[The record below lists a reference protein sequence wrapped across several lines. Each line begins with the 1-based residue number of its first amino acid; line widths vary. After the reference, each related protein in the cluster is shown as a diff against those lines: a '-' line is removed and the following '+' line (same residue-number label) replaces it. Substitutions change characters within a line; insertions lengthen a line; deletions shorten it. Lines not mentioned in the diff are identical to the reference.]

1 MSFCSHYLWPL
12 LRRLR
17 LLRHLHLRLAAQ
29 K

>member
-12 LRRLR
+12 PLRLR
-17 LLRHLHLRLAAQ
+17 LLRHLHLQLAAQ